1 MGPEIMTKLSRTDWS
16 RLAQQDDKDIDL
28 SDIPELE
35 QDFFRQAE
43 LRVPAEQG
51 ATSPE

>member
-1 MGPEIMTKLSRTDWS
+1 MTKASRTDWS
-16 RLAQQDDKDIDL
+16 QLARQEDKDIDL

-35 QDFFRQAE
+35 QDFFREAE

-51 ATSPE
+51 ATSPA